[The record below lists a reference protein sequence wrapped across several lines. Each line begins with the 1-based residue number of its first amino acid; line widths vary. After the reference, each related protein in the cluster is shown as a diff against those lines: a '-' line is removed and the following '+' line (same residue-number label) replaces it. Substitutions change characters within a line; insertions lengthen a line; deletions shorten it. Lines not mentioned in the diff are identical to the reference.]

1 MVLLELD
8 IMGIQNITLDE
19 FRTLFEIAQDVAH
32 VGYWEWDI
40 QTNEVLWS
48 RQKIEI
54 YGESD
59 DSFVPTFEKFLAV
72 IDEETKARVFQ
83 EIDDVLSGKK
93 RFYDLQHQI
102 RLKNGKTAWVHE
114 KAFVIYSSA
123 KVPLKMVGIVYDISD
138 KMLMLS
144 DLKNAEEESNFVLS
158 HDLLTGLLNKDILIH
173 DIEENIREKRACE
186 LFFLNMKNF
195 KIINNNFGHLF
206 GDVVLKRV
214 AQLIKEALPCSRV
227 YRYSGDEFVI
237 LSDVLQRTSKEVIE
251 KLDAIFERALMI
263 QGNQLSIALNI
274 GISKFPED
282 ASTAK
287 DLVKNANSA
296 LSLAKNTHADVLF
309 YQGYMSDQI
318 AQKYQMLSSLRRS
331 IQNED
336 FLVYYQPQVDARSK
350 KIVGFEALV
359 RWRNEE
365 GDIIPP
371 GLFLPIAQEYGIINE
386 IDFIVLKK
394 AIFQL
399 GVWIESGREVDVS
412 INSNFSDFED
422 DRVFEFLKAH
432 PQYLSHV
439 TIEITEGEIMA
450 CSDEDLKKIEM
461 LKEFGMKVSLD
472 DFGTGYS
479 SLRYIHRL
487 NIDELKIDKEFVDNI
502 PGNIQ
507 DEDLVK
513 VIKNIV
519 DIYKLECVVEGVEN
533 KQQQEFF
540 IDLGVPIIQGYVYS
554 KPLDTKAATELL
566 EHGL

>member
-1 MVLLELD
+1 
-8 IMGIQNITLDE
+8 MGIQNITLDE
-19 FRTLFEIAQDVAH
+19 FRTLFEIAQDVAQ
-32 VGYWEWDI
+32 VGYWEWNI

-54 YGESD
+54 YGEVD

-72 IDEETKARVFQ
+72 IDEQTKARVFK
-83 EIDDVLSGKK
+83 EIDEVLSGKK

-102 RLKNGKTAWVHE
+102 RLKNGKVAWVHE

-123 KVPLKMVGIVYDISD
+123 KEPLKMVGIVYDITD
-138 KMLMLS
+138 KMLMLNE
-144 DLKNAEEESNFVLS
+144 LKTAEEESNFVLT
-158 HDLLTGLLNKDILIH
+158 HDLLTGLFNKDVLRN
-173 DIEENIREKRACE
+173 DIEDNIRTDKACE
-186 LFFLNMKNF
+186 LFFLDIKNF

-206 GDVVLKRV
+206 GDVVLKKV
-214 AQLIKEALPCSRV
+214 AELIKKELPCSRV
-227 YRYSGDEFVI
+227 YRYSADEFVI
-237 LSDVLQRTSKEVIE
+237 LTDILQRTSEEVIE
-251 KLDAIFERALMI
+251 KLDSIFERVLMI

-274 GISKFPED
+274 GISRFPED

-287 DLVKNANSA
+287 DLIKNANSA
-296 LSLAKNTHADVLF
+296 LSLAKNTQSNVLF

-318 AQKYQMLSSLRRS
+318 AQKYQMLYSLRKA

-336 FLVYYQPQVDARSK
+336 FIVHYQPQVDARTK

-359 RWRNEE
+359 RWKNES

-399 GVWIESGREVDVS
+399 TVWIEAGYEVDIS

-432 PQYLSHV
+432 PKYLDNV
-439 TIEITEGEIMA
+439 TIEITESEIMA
-450 CSDEDLKKIEM
+450 CSDEDLKKIEL

-502 PGNIQ
+502 PGNSQ

-519 DIYKLECVVEGVEN
+519 DIYKLECVVEGVEKN
-533 KQQQEFF
+533 EQKDFF
-540 IDLGVPIIQGYVYS
+540 VNLGLPIIQGYLYS
-554 KPLDTKAATELL
+554 KPLDTQAATELL

>member
-83 EIDDVLSGKK
+83 EIDDVLSEKK

-399 GVWIESGREVDVS
+399 GVWIGSGREVDVS

-432 PQYLSHV
+432 PQYLSHI

-540 IDLGVPIIQGYVYS
+540 IDLGVPIIQGYLYS

>member
-93 RFYDLQHQI
+93 HFYDLQHQI

-386 IDFIVLKK
+386 VDFIVLKK

-540 IDLGVPIIQGYVYS
+540 IDLGVPIIQGYLYS